1 MIGELPLLFWGACVV
16 VTAVA
21 SSFFALTDGLTS
33 FIKQETETG
42 VVKLTD
48 ALMPTPCWGDNLNR
62 YPGSMR
68 VSIDTSDDALK
79 LTY

>member
-1 MIGELPLLFWGACVV
+1 M

-48 ALMPTPCWGDNLNR
+48 ALMPTPCWG
-62 YPGSMR
+62 
-68 VSIDTSDDALK
+68 II
-79 LTY
+79 